1 MLTSILL
8 FPTALYDDLTVPT
21 TTNLYISCI
30 SPKVK
35 ERAGFDWLSTD
46 WIDIF
51 SIFRLHLSSDEWGD
65 ALQRVRQVRTLGQ
78 REDHVAPDRRG
89 ALQDVQQSLCGFH
102 DAERRREGHGCT
114 RRYSW
119 RLSDNHSSIAPPAV
133 WLPPPTV
140 IVGWCFVL

>member
-51 SIFRLHLSSDEWGD
+51 SIFRLHLSSDE
-65 ALQRVRQVRTLGQ
+65 
-78 REDHVAPDRRG
+78 
-89 ALQDVQQSLCGFH
+89 
-102 DAERRREGHGCT
+102 
-114 RRYSW
+114 
-119 RLSDNHSSIAPPAV
+119 
-133 WLPPPTV
+133 
-140 IVGWCFVL
+140 